1 MRGHHSRWQE
11 ASVELATVDFGW
23 TSLGESLPSR
33 CEDGLNRSFERIP
46 SVARPPVAADRGN
59 YRYRYVTGGSR
70 QPRAV
75 LAGLGDTANAVIRPK
90 SYAGNILYR

>member
-70 QPRAV
+70 QPRSVPAIF
-75 LAGLGDTANAVIRPK
+75 GDTAIAVTSPK
-90 SYAGNILYR
+90 SNGSNILYG